1 MGGQLVPP
9 ARPALREEAAIVTTV
24 ILKGQE
30 AIHYA
35 EIHHLELHKYA
46 DETGAACNHLSLEE
60 ARDLVEVHPESVW
73 VETHVAVNSADPD
86 ELH

>member
-1 MGGQLVPP
+1 MS
-9 ARPALREEAAIVTTV
+9 TV

-35 EIHHLELHKYA
+35 EIHHLDLHKYA
-46 DETGAACNHLSLEE
+46 DETGAARDHLSLSE
-60 ARDLVEVHPESVW
+60 ARDLADVHPESVW
-73 VETHVAVNSADPD
+73 VETHIALNSADPD